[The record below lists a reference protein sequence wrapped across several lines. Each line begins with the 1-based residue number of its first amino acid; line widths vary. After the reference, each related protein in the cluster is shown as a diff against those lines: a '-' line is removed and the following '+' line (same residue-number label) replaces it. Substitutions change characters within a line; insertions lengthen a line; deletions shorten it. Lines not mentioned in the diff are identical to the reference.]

1 MQSKPFTNREF
12 IKQCMESAVEILCP
26 SQKHLFLKV
35 SLSGITVAR
44 IIDHLAEDIED
55 TLKDDDYLFVYY
67 SFALNETC
75 DINDITQ
82 LAIFISGSDQKFNI
96 TEELAAPSPI
106 IGTTEGCDIADA
118 VLSTF

>member
-1 MQSKPFTNREF
+1 
-12 IKQCMESAVEILCP
+12 MESAVEILCP
-26 SQKHLFLKV
+26 SQKHLFSKV

-44 IIDHLAEDIED
+44 IIDQLAEDIED

-67 SFALNETC
+67 SFALNKNC

-82 LAIFISGSDQKFNI
+82 LAIFISSSDQKFNI